1 MEMDRN
7 VLMKVKDNYDMFSRV
22 NWKIYL
28 QLEKFLEYKVYPK
41 NSIIKHFDE
50 VETHSRLLV
59 EGIATLHHRNNN
71 GESMTRMVFCEME
84 NPFDFLSY
92 TSGKPSPSMFMARTE
107 VKCLELRK
115 DIEPLVLR
123 EIPEI
128 VELAININ
136 HGIISKLYHWN
147 TEILS
152 QSKQDAYRAIL
163 NLDPKLEDVIHLK
176 DIQQMLG
183 VGKSTIHRI
192 KNKSK

>member
-1 MEMDRN
+1 
-7 VLMKVKDNYDMFSRV
+7 
-22 NWKIYL
+22 
-28 QLEKFLEYKVYPK
+28 
-41 NSIIKHFDE
+41 
-50 VETHSRLLV
+50 
-59 EGIATLHHRNNN
+59 
-71 GESMTRMVFCEME
+71 
-84 NPFDFLSY
+84 
-92 TSGKPSPSMFMARTE
+92 MFMARTE